1 MAPKDA
7 YALIPGTHECVILQG
22 KREFAEVIINSASWD
37 GKVILDSP
45 GWPALITRV
54 HIRGKSGE
62 REEAKL
68 LALKMEKGPQAKKC
82 RQFLEA
88 RKGKT

>member
-1 MAPKDA
+1 MD
-7 YALIPGTHECVILQG
+7 Y
-22 KREFAEVIINSASWD
+22 
-37 GKVILDSP
+37 P

-88 RKGKT
+88 RKGKDLDGH